1 MAIRDWPQRERPHER
16 LCVYGA
22 AALSDAELVALLLCT
37 GVAGCNALEIARDL
51 LARFR
56 GLAGLFA
63 APSAEVR
70 TVRGVGRAKCAQIAA
85 VVELA
90 RRALAEEAAERDTLA
105 SPQAVRDYL
114 KLSLAARPHEV
125 FVGLYLDSQNRLLG
139 AEELFRGTLAQTSVY
154 PREVVKAALARN
166 AAAMIF
172 AHNHPSGVAEP
183 SRADEL
189 LTQALKQALSLVDI
203 RTLDHFVVAG
213 GRLTSFAER
222 GLL

>member
-1 MAIRDWPQRERPHER
+1 MRERVLPNGERPRER
-16 LCVYGA
+16 LLAHGA
-22 AALSDAELVALLLCT
+22 AALSDAELVALLLRT
-37 GVAGCNALEIARDL
+37 GVAGASALEVARDL
-51 LARFR
+51 IERF
-56 GLAGLFA
+56 GGVAGLLA
-63 APSAEVR
+63 APVQDVAA
-70 TVRGVGRAKCAQIAA
+70 VRGVGRAKCAEIAA

-90 RRALAEEAAERDTLA
+90 RRSLSEEAGVRDALA

-114 KLSLAARPHEV
+114 RLLLAARPHEV
-125 FVGLYLDSQNRLLG
+125 FVGLFLDSQNRLL
-139 AEELFRGTLAQTSVY
+139 ASEELFRGTLAQTSVY

-166 AAAMIF
+166 AAAVIF

-189 LTQALKQALSLVDI
+189 LTQALKQALALVDI